1 MTSPWLATRAGG
13 ARRSRSSSSRS
24 SSAER
29 PMRSLVVSLAALG
42 LLDGCASSPGWTKA
56 GASEQQVGKDTND
69 CLAAA
74 QMIVGGRPGEPP
86 RTVVQ
91 QDRYRRCMVERGY
104 AETPT
109 K

>member
-1 MTSPWLATRAGG
+1 
-13 ARRSRSSSSRS
+13 
-24 SSAER
+24 
-29 PMRSLVVSLAALG
+29 MRSLVVGLAALA
-42 LLDGCASSPGWTKA
+42 LLAGCASSSPGWSKA

-86 RTVVQ
+86 RTVVN
-91 QDRYRRCMVERGY
+91 QDRYRRCMAERGY
-104 AETPT
+104 AETPA

>member
-1 MTSPWLATRAGG
+1 MRFVVISLTVWMLLA
-13 ARRSRSSSSRS
+13 
-24 SSAER
+24 
-29 PMRSLVVSLAALG
+29 
-42 LLDGCASSPGWTKA
+42 GCASSASDGWTKA

-74 QMIVGGRPGEPP
+74 QMTVSGRPGEPP

-91 QDRYRRCMVERGY
+91 QDRYRRCMAERGY
-104 AETPT
+104 AETPV